1 MKKYLT
7 IILLSLSLTVQASDI
22 KLLQPTLFERI
33 TEKVQ
38 LCTWH
43 ITCYFKPTLGSTITT
58 IQGTDTVSASRP
70 VINTNFANLNSDKL
84 ESGNTA
90 ASLTI
95 NTLTANNLTTDR
107 FVATSTA
114 SSTVKN
120 LNIYGGLAIGRTST
134 TTIRGDTAT
143 STFSNGISL
152 LSGCFLALDGTCLA
166 NSSGGITSLN
176 GLSGAT
182 QTFTTSNGLLSIE
195 SSGTTHNFNGS
206 SSPTFFTVNATSTTA
221 TSTISKIKL
230 TQSGTGIEFSDG
242 TIQVTKAVTAA
253 SGITSIQSNATTT
266 SPGFIGNMVI
276 THNLGRTPIF
286 FEIIAIGGC
295 NGSGNTVLSC
305 QSQGTATT
313 TTNAY
318 YITNSWNCPAQLCD
332 FENQA
337 GFGNGTTTIVNLRN
351 TSSDQQMVGN
361 LTAMDDTTFTINVT
375 RNDTGGVHGQ
385 RRILWK
391 IY

>member
-1 MKKYLT
+1 MKSL
-7 IILLSLSLTVQASDI
+7 IVAFLILVGLVGLNTSQ
-22 KLLQPTLFERI
+22 K
-33 TEKVQ
+33 
-38 LCTWH
+38 
-43 ITCYFKPTLGSTITT
+43 LGSTVSNTAL
-58 IQGTDTVSASRP
+58 TDTL
-70 VINTNFANLNSDKL
+70 NTFRTDVNTSLSNLDTDKL
-84 ESGNTA
+84 EAGSVTSTLNAGV
-90 ASLTI
+90 LTVGQ
-95 NTLTANNLTTDR
+95 L
-107 FVATSTA
+107 VATSTTA
-114 SSTVKN
+114 SSTAKN
-120 LNIYGGLAIGRTST
+120 LNAYGLLAIGRTAT

-143 STFSNGISL
+143 STFSNGIRL
-152 LSGCFLALDGTCLA
+152 VQGCIEASNGNCL
-166 NSSGGITSLN
+166 GGIASLN
-176 GLSGAT
+176 TLTGRE

-195 SSGTTHNFNGS
+195 STGTAHNFNGS

-230 TQSGTGIEFSDG
+230 TQSGSGIEFPDG

-266 SPGFIGNMVI
+266 SPNFIGNMVI

-286 FEIIAIGGC
+286 LEITAIGGC

-305 QSQGTATT
+305 QSQGNATT

-332 FENQA
+332 FENQV
-337 GFGNGTTTIVNLRN
+337 GFGNGTTTIISLRN
-351 TSSDQQMVGN
+351 TGGSQQVVGN
-361 LTAMDDTTFTINVT
+361 LTAMDDTTFTINIT
-375 RNDTGGVHGQ
+375 RNDTGGAHGQ